1 MSFLTVQSLKK
12 HYDIKG
18 SFMAHK
24 KTLRAVDGIDFSIEE
39 NSIFALVGESGCGKS
54 TVARLVLRLLAPTAG
69 RILFKGRDIL
79 GFKGAELQEF
89 RKSVQIIFQD
99 PFASLNPRKTVFDTV
114 SEPLRIHRLAKRHE
128 MRTISEDLLNK
139 VGLGKEVLDRYPHEF
154 SGGQRQR
161 ICIARA
167 LAVSPKLIVADEPLS
182 ALDVSIQAQVLNL
195 LSELKAQ
202 ARLSFLF
209 ISHDLKVVHYF
220 SDYVGVMYLGK
231 IVEQAKTE
239 ELFEKPL
246 HPYTEILLASAPRIT
261 TKDEAAK
268 DSSPHPP
275 HSPISFDIGEI
286 PSPINIPAGCPFHPR
301 CPKRIEPCDKEVPG
315 LKAWNNTRLVA
326 CHLWPGN

>member
-1 MSFLTVQSLKK
+1 MSLLTVQSLKK
-12 HYDIKG
+12 HYAVGG
-18 SFMAHK
+18 SFMSHK

-69 RILFKGRDIL
+69 RILFKDRDIL

-114 SEPLRIHRLAKRHE
+114 SEPLRIHRLAKRHD
-128 MRTISEDLLNK
+128 MRTMSEGLLSK
-139 VGLGKEVLDRYPHEF
+139 VGLGKEALDRYPHEF

-182 ALDVSIQAQVLNL
+182 ALDVSIQAQILNL

-202 ARLSFLF
+202 ERLSFLF

-246 HPYTEILLASAPRIT
+246 HPYTEILLASAPRIK
-261 TKDEAAK
+261 TKDDAAK
-268 DSSPHPP
+268 DSSPHLP

-301 CPKRIEPCDKEVPG
+301 CPKRFDPCDKEVPE
-315 LKAWNNTRLVA
+315 LRMYKNTLVA
-326 CHLWPGN
+326 CHLWPAN